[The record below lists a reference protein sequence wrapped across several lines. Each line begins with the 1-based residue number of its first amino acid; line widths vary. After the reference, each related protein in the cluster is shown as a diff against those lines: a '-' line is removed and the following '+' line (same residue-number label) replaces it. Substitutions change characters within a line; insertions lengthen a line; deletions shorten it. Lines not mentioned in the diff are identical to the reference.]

1 MQVKTPP
8 ELRSWRPSHDP
19 VQSRWKKGTDS
30 NPEVKVQ
37 VRKFSVNRETD
48 IGKQSGITESQ
59 VYNTSN
65 PSTSEEL
72 SGGPPGF
79 KPIQGSSGKATG
91 LRMAMTAVDWL

>member
-1 MQVKTPP
+1 MDSRLFAILQVKTPP

-48 IGKQSGITESQ
+48 IGKQS
-59 VYNTSN
+59 
-65 PSTSEEL
+65 
-72 SGGPPGF
+72 
-79 KPIQGSSGKATG
+79 
-91 LRMAMTAVDWL
+91 